1 MKKVYEALN
10 SKLAKAI
17 VCSILG
23 LYIVYLVIL
32 TISLKAPFD
41 FTLIFQSI
49 FSSHFLLKGFWEP
62 SSPCEP
68 TAYGIEQIFI
78 ISLVLIFS
86 IINLFTDKFDDHEI
100 LRFSLVFGIFAFL
113 LINFI
118 VYAHSGFTS
127 EMFPHIAW
135 FFPVLIIDGV
145 LLLFTIFKMVLC
157 FINRKMVFRRY
168 FIEYGCFV
176 LGIILTSGI
185 IATILAFVINDLS
198 VYPWSYIFTFGFY
211 GPIGGT
217 MLGYAFGGVI
227 SAALN
232 HSIAVTF
239 VFSIVFATIC
249 IVRKIKKA
257 VSASQSKRFSQPN

>member
-1 MKKVYEALN
+1 MKSIYKALN

-49 FSSHFLLKGFWEP
+49 FSSHLLLIGLWEP
-62 SSPCEP
+62 NSPCEP

-86 IINLFTDKFDDHEI
+86 IINLFSDKFDDHEI

-135 FFPVLIIDGV
+135 FFPVLIIDGA

-157 FINRKMVFRRY
+157 FINRKMVFHRY
-168 FIEYGCFV
+168 FLEHGCFM
-176 LGIILTSGI
+176 LGIVLTSGI
-185 IATILAFVINDLS
+185 IATILAFVINNPAE
-198 VYPWSYIFTFGFY
+198 YPWSYIFTFGFY

-217 MLGYAFGGVI
+217 VLGYAFGGVF
-227 SAALN
+227 SAAFN

-239 VFSIVFATIC
+239 VFSIVFVTIC
-249 IVRKIKKA
+249 IVRKIKKV
-257 VSASQSKRFSQPN
+257 VSTSQSKKSSQPN

>member
-1 MKKVYEALN
+1 MKSIYEALN

-49 FSSHFLLKGFWEP
+49 FSSHFLLIGLWEP
-62 SSPCEP
+62 NSPCEP

-78 ISLVLIFS
+78 ISLV
-86 IINLFTDKFDDHEI
+86 
-100 LRFSLVFGIFAFL
+100 FGIFSFL

-118 VYAHSGFTS
+118 VYAHSGFTA
-127 EMFPHIAW
+127 EMFPHITW

-157 FINRKMVFRRY
+157 FINRKMVFHRY

-176 LGIILTSGI
+176 LGIVLTSGI
-185 IATILAFVINDLS
+185 IATILAFVINNPAE
-198 VYPWSYIFTFGFY
+198 YPWSYIFTFGFY

-217 MLGYAFGGVI
+217 VLGYALGGGVF

-232 HSIAVTF
+232 HSIAVTLI
-239 VFSIVFATIC
+239 FSIVLAIIC
-249 IVRKIKKA
+249 IVLVVKK
-257 VSASQSKRFSQPN
+257 KKNKTNLE